1 MRRGAAWATAGAA
14 ALLAAFA
21 WGLSQVVVEAR
32 GYAAVH
38 GLPADTSTDQATVVA
53 ALLLAAALAATA
65 LLLHRPRPVVTRP
78 ARG

>member
-1 MRRGAAWATAGAA
+1 MIA

-38 GLPADTSTDQATVVA
+38 DLPADTSSDQATVVV
-53 ALLLAAALAATA
+53 ALLLAVALSATA
-65 LLLHRPRPVVTRP
+65 LLVRLRPVVTRP